1 LRIGEPVRGL
11 TALAFRVWHALHAHP
26 GARLLLG
33 ALLVVAGVLALLIG
47 LGHGGL
53 IAAGAFVLAS
63 ALAAI
68 RRKAVPKT
76 DNAEPP
82 ERLAVDKDHR
92 P

>member
-1 LRIGEPVRGL
+1 MRVL
-11 TALAFRVWHALHAHP
+11 TALTFRVRHALHAHP

-47 LGHGGL
+47 VGHGGL

-63 ALAAI
+63 ALAAL
-68 RRKAVPKT
+68 RGNAVQKT
-76 DNAEPP
+76 DNAEAP
-82 ERLAVDKDHR
+82 EPLAVDEDHQ

>member
-1 LRIGEPVRGL
+1 MRVL
-11 TALAFRVWHALHAHP
+11 TALTFRVRHALHAHP

-47 LGHGGL
+47 VGHGGL
-53 IAAGAFVLAS
+53 TAAGAVVLAS

-68 RRKAVPKT
+68 RGKAARKT

-82 ERLAVDKDHR
+82 ERLAADEDR
-92 P
+92 QS

>member
-1 LRIGEPVRGL
+1 MRVL
-11 TALAFRVWHALHAHP
+11 TALTFRVRHALHAHP

-33 ALLVVAGVLALLIG
+33 ALLVAAGVLALLIG
-47 LGHGGL
+47 VGHGGL

-63 ALAAI
+63 ALATI
-68 RRKAVPKT
+68 RDKAVRKA

-82 ERLAVDKDHR
+82 EPLAVDEDHQ